1 MDIFY
6 RQGHISISMTLCP
19 GEQYLTGQNLALH
32 LRTLI
37 VENSTIQHKL

>member
-1 MDIFY
+1 MK
-6 RQGHISISMTLCP
+6 LCP

-37 VENSTIQHKL
+37 VENSTIHNKL